1 MKFVQTTNQKLVEST
16 EYIVKKMNLDWIVN
30 LQFIGDYLIEL
41 NPRISTQMFTDKVNI
56 PYLAIKL
63 ILGEITEDEIMKY
76 SDDVKKE
83 FTSLRYFDQIYF
95 E

>member
-1 MKFVQTTNQKLVEST
+1 MITN
-16 EYIVKKMNLDWIVN
+16 
-30 LQFIGDYLIEL
+30 
-41 NPRISTQMFTDKVNI
+41 KVNI

-63 ILGEITEDEIMKY
+63 ILGEITEDEVMKY
-76 SDDVKKE
+76 SDEVKKE

>member
-1 MKFVQTTNQKLVEST
+1 MKFVQTTNRILVDST

-30 LQFIGDYLIEL
+30 LQFIGDYLIEQ
-41 NPRISTQMFTDKVNI
+41 NPRISTQQFTNKVNI

-76 SDDVKKE
+76 SNEVKKE